1 MQFMLACLCVFLNKR
16 VNLVPSDTTPA
27 RNQSIAWGCHLG
39 GPHTWPCRLRVRLR
53 HEFRLSSNSTVLN
66 IAPKFDVVRRLW
78 LVPDSAVDD
87 LSLANIGVVG
97 DIAVNSGPLVV
108 GRPLSLLMDSK
119 GITGISERNPAELVC
134 LISCLLPYLHS
145 RLALILVARHRINTE
160 CAQVLLVSINLNE
173 EGAVF
178 SCSRVDKDSI
188 RVLVNLVVWISLWL
202 LWHWVYGHLSSF
214 LFSSNFICETVY
226 VSNLNYNSL
235 SF

>member
-1 MQFMLACLCVFLNKR
+1 M
-16 VNLVPSDTTPA
+16 
-27 RNQSIAWGCHLG
+27 
-39 GPHTWPCRLRVRLR
+39 
-53 HEFRLSSNSTVLN
+53 
-66 IAPKFDVVRRLW
+66 
-78 LVPDSAVDD
+78 VPDSAVDD

-173 EGAVF
+173 EGAVL
-178 SCSRVDKDSI
+178 SCSRVDKDHAILPS
-188 RVLVNLVVWISLWL
+188 
-202 LWHWVYGHLSSF
+202 HSF
-214 LFSSNFICETVY
+214 LYI
-226 VSNLNYNSL
+226 L
-235 SF
+235 SFHNHFCYPWRSGPVVIFQEVTEV